1 MGQFLLIIFQFL
13 SLINRLIMIGYVI
26 LLVILPK
33 NDKKKK
39 KENH

>member
-1 MGQFLLIIFQFL
+1 
-13 SLINRLIMIGYVI
+13 MIGYVI

-39 KENH
+39 GKPLRPFNEEKDIEGRVS